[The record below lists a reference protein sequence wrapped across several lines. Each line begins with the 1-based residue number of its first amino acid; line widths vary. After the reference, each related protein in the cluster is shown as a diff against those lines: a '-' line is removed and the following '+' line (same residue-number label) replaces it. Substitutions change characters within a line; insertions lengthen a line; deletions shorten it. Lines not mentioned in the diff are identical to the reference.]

1 MDKNE
6 LITNIRTGEI
16 DINNQELFFSIL
28 IKGLILNLNEC
39 ISIRNIGIPHYI
51 LHTGSDLMYLEVK
64 GQDFSIEPQSISNE
78 NYIYS
83 IVPRCIVNPGAIDL
97 IPDQLTNPYILGQLQ
112 LDYGEKLYQLSG
124 EFRRMPLKI
133 SIELKYYTDSFRDML
148 ELLQQIITNLAFIRT
163 YKIAYMGQIIT
174 CSYKIPD
181 NFSQEHLTELDGK
194 TQDGKYHTLP
204 ISIEVETNLPIFSQ
218 KTMMFSDDIVYNVKN
233 NINS

>member
-133 SIELKYYTDSFRDML
+133 SMELKYYTDSFRDML

-163 YKIAYMGQIIT
+163 YKIAYMGQTIT

>member
-6 LITNIRTGEI
+6 LINNIREGKI
-16 DINNQELFFSIL
+16 DINNQELFFSTL

-83 IVPRCIVNPGAIDL
+83 IVPRCIVNPNAIDL

-112 LDYGEKLYQLSG
+112 LDYEENLYQLSG

-133 SIELKYYTDSFRDML
+133 SMELKYYTDSFRDML
-148 ELLQQIITNLAFIRT
+148 ELLQQIITNLSFIRT
-163 YKIAYMGQIIT
+163 YKITYMGQAIT

-194 TQDGKYHTLP
+194 TQDGKHHTLP

-218 KTMMFSDDIVYNVKN
+218 KTMMFSDDIIYNVKN